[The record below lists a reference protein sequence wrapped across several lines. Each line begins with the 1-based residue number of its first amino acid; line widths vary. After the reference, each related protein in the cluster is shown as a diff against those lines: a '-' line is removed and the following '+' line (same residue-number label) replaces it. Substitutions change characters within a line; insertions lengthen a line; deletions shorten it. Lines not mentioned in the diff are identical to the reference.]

1 METIN
6 IKGKEYVM
14 VNERVKEFRSNEL
27 YKWYSL
33 ETIIIEC
40 TDKRVVMQALVKDKD
55 WRVIAMWTA
64 FEEKDSPNSMVN
76 KTSYIENCETSAVGR
91 ALGYLW
97 IWIGTSIASAEEVT
111 NAIKKQETTKQP
123 AKQTKYKSEIS
134 WVELSEKVYKFS
146 KEKLWYA
153 MSMEE
158 QETFKKLKSENKDT
172 PAQDIIDSMK
182 VLYEES
188 IK

>member
-64 FEEKDSPNSMVN
+64 FEEKDSP
-76 KTSYIENCETSAVGR
+76 
-91 ALGYLW
+91 
-97 IWIGTSIASAEEVT
+97 ASSRVLVWS
-111 NAIKKQETTKQP
+111 P
-123 AKQTKYKSEIS
+123 AFAASNRVLN
-134 WVELSEKVYKFS
+134 W
-146 KEKLWYA
+146 
-153 MSMEE
+153 
-158 QETFKKLKSENKDT
+158 
-172 PAQDIIDSMK
+172 DI
-182 VLYEES
+182 VV
-188 IK
+188 